1 MGDARVQQPSARPAV
16 SGQRYDVVVIGA
28 GAGGGVVAAIAAEAG
43 LRVLLLE
50 RGERLDGPALRHDLL
65 RHQLSFRRPTR
76 FTPAPGSHPRVLEA
90 GGVRRVVELP
100 DKRHNN
106 NLNAVGGGTLV
117 WGMQA
122 WRFHT
127 DDFRMATRY
136 GVPDGSSL
144 ADWPIGYEELEPYY
158 TRAEW
163 ELGVAGDDT
172 ASHVPRSGPYP
183 LAPLEPLPA
192 DRWLIDAATRRG
204 MSTTAAPLAV
214 NTRPYQGRPACIRTN
229 ECIGFGCPVDAKNGS
244 HNTFVPRAL
253 KTGLC
258 TLLTEAQATRVLMDG
273 SGRVSG
279 VEFVDGQGRRDTA
292 LGDAVVL
299 AAGAIETARL
309 LLLSRHRL
317 HPAGLGNH
325 ADHVGRHLQGHTYA
339 GALGVMP
346 PDVAAIDRGPG
357 VRVATT
363 DYVHDNPGVIG
374 GAMLANDFVKP
385 PFAHW
390 NLMLPP
396 GTPRW
401 GLANKHAMRET
412 YGRVMDVRGPVQEVP
427 SPQARIRL
435 AKTVDARGVPV
446 AWLSGDLHPE
456 TMRTADRICGEAVAW
471 LRSGGADPVWSPS
484 IQGGIRV
491 EHHQAGTA
499 RMSADPRDGVTDP
512 SGRIHGQENAFV
524 ADASVHVTN
533 GAFNPALTVFALA
546 LRTAAEVITQRG

>member
-1 MGDARVQQPSARPAV
+1 MSE
-16 SGQRYDVVVIGA
+16 QRYDVIVVGA
-28 GAGGGVVAAIAAEAG
+28 GAGGGVIAATAAEAG

-50 RGERLDGPALRHDLL
+50 RGEKLDGPTLKHDLL
-65 RHQLSFRRPTR
+65 RHQLNFRRSTR
-76 FTPAPGSHPRVLEA
+76 LTPAPGSHPRILEA
-90 GGVRRVVELP
+90 DGERRVVELP

-127 DDFRMATRY
+127 NDFRMATHY
-136 GVPDGSSL
+136 GVPGGSSL
-144 ADWPIGYEELEPYY
+144 ADWPISYEELEPYY

-163 ELGVAGDDT
+163 ELGVAGDDSV
-172 ASHVPRSGPYP
+172 SHVPRSRSYPMSP
-183 LAPLEPLPA
+183 LAPLPA
-192 DRWLIDAATRRG
+192 DDWLIDAAQRRG
-204 MSTTAAPLAV
+204 VSTMAVPLAV

-244 HNTFVPRAL
+244 HNTYVPRAL
-253 KTGLC
+253 RTQLC
-258 TLLTEAQATRVLMDG
+258 TLFTEAQATRVLMDG
-273 SGRVSG
+273 GGRVNG
-279 VEFVDGQGRRDTA
+279 VEFIDDQGHRHTA
-292 LGDAVVL
+292 TGGAVVL

-309 LLLSRHRL
+309 LLLSQHPL

-325 ADHVGRHLQGHTYA
+325 ADQVGRHLQGHTYA

-363 DYVHDNPGVIG
+363 DHVHDNPGVVG

-390 NLMLPP
+390 SLMLPP

-401 GLANKHAMRET
+401 GLANKQAMRET
-412 YGRVMDVRGPVQEVP
+412 YGRVMDVRGPVQEIP
-427 SPQARIRL
+427 SPHARVRL
-435 AKTVDARGVPV
+435 AADVKDAHGVPV
-446 AWLSGDLHPE
+446 AWLSGGLHPE
-456 TMRTADRICGEAVAW
+456 TIRTADRIREEAAAW
-471 LRSGGADPVWSPS
+471 LRFGNADPIWSPAV
-484 IQGGIRV
+484 QDGIRV

-499 RMSADPRDGVTDP
+499 RMSADPRDGVTDS
-512 SGRIHGQENAFV
+512 SGRIHGHENAFI

-546 LRTAAEVITQRG
+546 LRTAAEVVAQCR